1 MDTVNYN
8 IPSNNR
14 ELQRSAEL
22 ISKHRNYNI
31 PSNNRELQ
39 LIFQMDL
46 NLLYYNIPSNNR
58 ELQLLHATTNM
69 TGNYNIPSNN
79 RELQLKRTGLKRAI
93 DYNIPSNN
101 RELQQVFF
109 VEFKNQIITYQVITG
124 NYSTRL
130 PMSHQCPIITY
141 QVITGN
147 YSYNVL
153 WESSDNILK
162 KYKWKR
168 KSLAI
173 TPSDVNIFSQT
184 SETLNG
190 TAFKNIISCAK
201 AAHDRHSPFAECI
214 NAFFSLA
221 LIISQSQK
229 NNTLNK
235 RDHI

>member
-1 MDTVNYN
+1 MTYRDTSMLYYN
-8 IPSNNR
+8 M
-14 ELQRSAEL
+14 
-22 ISKHRNYNI
+22 

-39 LIFQMDL
+39 LIQ
-46 NLLYYNIPSNNR
+46 S
-58 ELQLLHATTNM
+58 
-69 TGNYNIPSNN
+69 
-79 RELQLKRTGLKRAI
+79 
-93 DYNIPSNN
+93 
-101 RELQQVFF
+101 
-109 VEFKNQIITYQVITG
+109 
-124 NYSTRL
+124 STL
-130 PMSHQCPIITY
+130 WISIITY

>member
-1 MDTVNYN
+1 MQKLKMSFFHLLESLFTCFLKDKTLHNHWDYAGFTV
-8 IPSNNR
+8 
-14 ELQRSAEL
+14 
-22 ISKHRNYNI
+22 
-31 PSNNRELQ
+31 
-39 LIFQMDL
+39 
-46 NLLYYNIPSNNR
+46 
-58 ELQLLHATTNM
+58 
-69 TGNYNIPSNN
+69 
-79 RELQLKRTGLKRAI
+79 
-93 DYNIPSNN
+93 
-101 RELQQVFF
+101 
-109 VEFKNQIITYQVITG
+109 
-124 NYSTRL
+124 
-130 PMSHQCPIITY
+130 PIITY

>member
-1 MDTVNYN
+1 MSFFHLLESLFTCFLKDKTLHNHWDYAGFTV
-8 IPSNNR
+8 
-14 ELQRSAEL
+14 
-22 ISKHRNYNI
+22 
-31 PSNNRELQ
+31 
-39 LIFQMDL
+39 
-46 NLLYYNIPSNNR
+46 
-58 ELQLLHATTNM
+58 
-69 TGNYNIPSNN
+69 
-79 RELQLKRTGLKRAI
+79 
-93 DYNIPSNN
+93 
-101 RELQQVFF
+101 
-109 VEFKNQIITYQVITG
+109 
-124 NYSTRL
+124 
-130 PMSHQCPIITY
+130 PIITY

-221 LIISQSQK
+221 LIISHSQK
-229 NNTLNK
+229 KIIL
-235 RDHI
+235 

>member
-1 MDTVNYN
+1 MQKLKM
-8 IPSNNR
+8 SFF
-14 ELQRSAEL
+14 
-22 ISKHRNYNI
+22 H
-31 PSNNRELQ
+31 
-39 LIFQMDL
+39 
-46 NLLYYNIPSNNR
+46 LLES
-58 ELQLLHATTNM
+58 LFTCFLKDKTLHNHW
-69 TGNYNIPSNN
+69 
-79 RELQLKRTGLKRAI
+79 
-93 DYNIPSNN
+93 DYAGFTI
-101 RELQQVFF
+101 
-109 VEFKNQIITYQVITG
+109 
-124 NYSTRL
+124 
-130 PMSHQCPIITY
+130 PIITY

>member
-1 MDTVNYN
+1 MQKLKMSFFHLLESLFTCFLKDKTLHNHWDYAGFTV
-8 IPSNNR
+8 
-14 ELQRSAEL
+14 
-22 ISKHRNYNI
+22 
-31 PSNNRELQ
+31 
-39 LIFQMDL
+39 
-46 NLLYYNIPSNNR
+46 
-58 ELQLLHATTNM
+58 
-69 TGNYNIPSNN
+69 
-79 RELQLKRTGLKRAI
+79 
-93 DYNIPSNN
+93 
-101 RELQQVFF
+101 
-109 VEFKNQIITYQVITG
+109 
-124 NYSTRL
+124 
-130 PMSHQCPIITY
+130 PIITY

-235 RDHI
+235 CDHI

>member
-1 MDTVNYN
+1 MQKLKMSFFHLLESLFTCFLKDITLHNHWDYAGFTV
-8 IPSNNR
+8 
-14 ELQRSAEL
+14 
-22 ISKHRNYNI
+22 
-31 PSNNRELQ
+31 
-39 LIFQMDL
+39 
-46 NLLYYNIPSNNR
+46 
-58 ELQLLHATTNM
+58 
-69 TGNYNIPSNN
+69 
-79 RELQLKRTGLKRAI
+79 
-93 DYNIPSNN
+93 
-101 RELQQVFF
+101 
-109 VEFKNQIITYQVITG
+109 
-124 NYSTRL
+124 
-130 PMSHQCPIITY
+130 PIITY

>member
-1 MDTVNYN
+1 
-8 IPSNNR
+8 
-14 ELQRSAEL
+14 
-22 ISKHRNYNI
+22 
-31 PSNNRELQ
+31 
-39 LIFQMDL
+39 
-46 NLLYYNIPSNNR
+46 
-58 ELQLLHATTNM
+58 M
-69 TGNYNIPSNN
+69 TGNYS
-79 RELQLKRTGLKRAI
+79 
-93 DYNIPSNN
+93 
-101 RELQQVFF
+101 QVGKP
-109 VEFKNQIITYQVITG
+109 VRKGIIITYQVITG
-124 NYSTRL
+124 NYSLLRSL
-130 PMSHQCPIITY
+130 FLVLLIITY

-190 TAFKNIISCAK
+190 IAFKN
-201 AAHDRHSPFAECI
+201 
-214 NAFFSLA
+214 
-221 LIISQSQK
+221 IISQSQK

>member
-1 MDTVNYN
+1 MQKLKMSFFHLLESLFTCFLKDKTLHNHWDYAGFTV
-8 IPSNNR
+8 P
-14 ELQRSAEL
+14 
-22 ISKHRNYNI
+22 
-31 PSNNRELQ
+31 
-39 LIFQMDL
+39 
-46 NLLYYNIPSNNR
+46 
-58 ELQLLHATTNM
+58 
-69 TGNYNIPSNN
+69 
-79 RELQLKRTGLKRAI
+79 
-93 DYNIPSNN
+93 
-101 RELQQVFF
+101 
-109 VEFKNQIITYQVITG
+109 IITYQVITG
-124 NYSTRL
+124 NYSCGEKALEGIEIITYQVITGNYSDL
-130 PMSHQCPIITY
+130 SVSITGSEIITYQVITGNYSFMSVSSLSDIIITY

-229 NNTLNK
+229 K
-235 RDHI
+235 

>member
-1 MDTVNYN
+1 MKVIY
-8 IPSNNR
+8 
-14 ELQRSAEL
+14 
-22 ISKHRNYNI
+22 
-31 PSNNRELQ
+31 
-39 LIFQMDL
+39 
-46 NLLYYNIPSNNR
+46 
-58 ELQLLHATTNM
+58 
-69 TGNYNIPSNN
+69 
-79 RELQLKRTGLKRAI
+79 
-93 DYNIPSNN
+93 YNIPSNN
-101 RELQQVFF
+101 RELQQVTPATSK
-109 VEFKNQIITYQVITG
+109 VMDYNIPSNSRELQQKQNGLPGWKIITYQVITG
-124 NYSTRL
+124 NYSPLSVLLWFHYIITYQVITGNYSLLRSL
-130 PMSHQCPIITY
+130 FLVLLIITY

-190 TAFKNIISCAK
+190 IAFKN
-201 AAHDRHSPFAECI
+201 
-214 NAFFSLA
+214 
-221 LIISQSQK
+221 IISQSQK

>member
-1 MDTVNYN
+1 MQKLKMSFFHLLESLFTCFLKDKTLHNHWDYAGFTV
-8 IPSNNR
+8 
-14 ELQRSAEL
+14 
-22 ISKHRNYNI
+22 
-31 PSNNRELQ
+31 
-39 LIFQMDL
+39 
-46 NLLYYNIPSNNR
+46 
-58 ELQLLHATTNM
+58 
-69 TGNYNIPSNN
+69 
-79 RELQLKRTGLKRAI
+79 
-93 DYNIPSNN
+93 
-101 RELQQVFF
+101 
-109 VEFKNQIITYQVITG
+109 
-124 NYSTRL
+124 
-130 PMSHQCPIITY
+130 PIITY

-190 TAFKNIISCAK
+190 TAFKNLISCAK

>member
-1 MDTVNYN
+1 MEMMFFESINYN

-14 ELQRSAEL
+14 ELQHKCWL
-22 ISKHRNYNI
+22 NQLLHHYNI

-39 LIFQMDL
+39 RTDNMLS
-46 NLLYYNIPSNNR
+46 LLS
-58 ELQLLHATTNM
+58 
-69 TGNYNIPSNN
+69 
-79 RELQLKRTGLKRAI
+79 
-93 DYNIPSNN
+93 
-101 RELQQVFF
+101 
-109 VEFKNQIITYQVITG
+109 
-124 NYSTRL
+124 
-130 PMSHQCPIITY
+130 IITY

>member
-1 MDTVNYN
+1 MKVIY
-8 IPSNNR
+8 
-14 ELQRSAEL
+14 
-22 ISKHRNYNI
+22 
-31 PSNNRELQ
+31 
-39 LIFQMDL
+39 
-46 NLLYYNIPSNNR
+46 
-58 ELQLLHATTNM
+58 
-69 TGNYNIPSNN
+69 
-79 RELQLKRTGLKRAI
+79 
-93 DYNIPSNN
+93 YNIPSNN
-101 RELQQVFF
+101 RELQQVTPATSK
-109 VEFKNQIITYQVITG
+109 VMDYNIPSNSRELQQKQNGLPGWKIITYQVITG
-124 NYSTRL
+124 NYSLLRSL
-130 PMSHQCPIITY
+130 FLVLLIITY

-190 TAFKNIISCAK
+190 IAFKN
-201 AAHDRHSPFAECI
+201 
-214 NAFFSLA
+214 
-221 LIISQSQK
+221 IISQSQK

>member
-1 MDTVNYN
+1 M
-8 IPSNNR
+8 
-14 ELQRSAEL
+14 
-22 ISKHRNYNI
+22 KH
-31 PSNNRELQ
+31 
-39 LIFQMDL
+39 
-46 NLLYYNIPSNNR
+46 YNIPSNNR
-58 ELQLLHATTNM
+58 ELQLLKMKLMVFHY
-69 TGNYNIPSNN
+69 YNIPSNN
-79 RELQLKRTGLKRAI
+79 RELQHFLSSFLL
-93 DYNIPSNN
+93 YW
-101 RELQQVFF
+101 
-109 VEFKNQIITYQVITG
+109 IITYQVITG
-124 NYSTRL
+124 NYSVFTVVDIPCAIITYQVITGNYSDSGITFPELAIITYQVITGNYSIRKAFDV
-130 PMSHQCPIITY
+130 PIWIITY

>member
-1 MDTVNYN
+1 M
-8 IPSNNR
+8 
-14 ELQRSAEL
+14 
-22 ISKHRNYNI
+22 K
-31 PSNNRELQ
+31 
-39 LIFQMDL
+39 
-46 NLLYYNIPSNNR
+46 LL
-58 ELQLLHATTNM
+58 T
-69 TGNYNIPSNN
+69 
-79 RELQLKRTGLKRAI
+79 
-93 DYNIPSNN
+93 
-101 RELQQVFF
+101 
-109 VEFKNQIITYQVITG
+109 IITYQVITG
-124 NYSTRL
+124 NYSYQSVLDTAAPIITYQVITGNYSNIDKAEIQEAIITYQVITGNYSRTSTISSAFNIITYQVITGNY
-130 PMSHQCPIITY
+130 SHKRACICVLSIITY

>member
-1 MDTVNYN
+1 MTVLTVLRPYYNIPSNNRELQHERIKNTRTLHYN

-14 ELQRSAEL
+14 ELQRTDNMLS
-22 ISKHRNYNI
+22 
-31 PSNNRELQ
+31 
-39 LIFQMDL
+39 
-46 NLLYYNIPSNNR
+46 LLS
-58 ELQLLHATTNM
+58 
-69 TGNYNIPSNN
+69 
-79 RELQLKRTGLKRAI
+79 
-93 DYNIPSNN
+93 
-101 RELQQVFF
+101 
-109 VEFKNQIITYQVITG
+109 
-124 NYSTRL
+124 
-130 PMSHQCPIITY
+130 IITY

-229 NNTLNK
+229 K
-235 RDHI
+235 

>member
-1 MDTVNYN
+1 MQKLKMSFFHLLESLFTCFLKDKTLHNHWDYAGFTV
-8 IPSNNR
+8 P
-14 ELQRSAEL
+14 
-22 ISKHRNYNI
+22 
-31 PSNNRELQ
+31 
-39 LIFQMDL
+39 
-46 NLLYYNIPSNNR
+46 
-58 ELQLLHATTNM
+58 
-69 TGNYNIPSNN
+69 
-79 RELQLKRTGLKRAI
+79 
-93 DYNIPSNN
+93 
-101 RELQQVFF
+101 
-109 VEFKNQIITYQVITG
+109 IITYQVITG
-124 NYSTRL
+124 NYSCQFCSSLDRD
-130 PMSHQCPIITY
+130 IITY

>member
-1 MDTVNYN
+1 MGW
-8 IPSNNR
+8 
-14 ELQRSAEL
+14 L
-22 ISKHRNYNI
+22 
-31 PSNNRELQ
+31 
-39 LIFQMDL
+39 
-46 NLLYYNIPSNNR
+46 LLYYNIPSNNR
-58 ELQLLHATTNM
+58 ELQ
-69 TGNYNIPSNN
+69 P
-79 RELQLKRTGLKRAI
+79 QLYSEA
-93 DYNIPSNN
+93 P
-101 RELQQVFF
+101 VW
-109 VEFKNQIITYQVITG
+109 IITYQVITG
-124 NYSTRL
+124 NYSCYPSRKGHRSIITYQVITGNYSAEVVVARSEL
-130 PMSHQCPIITY
+130 IITY

>member
-1 MDTVNYN
+1 MQKLKMSFFHLLESLFTCFLKDKTLHNHWDYAGFTV
-8 IPSNNR
+8 
-14 ELQRSAEL
+14 
-22 ISKHRNYNI
+22 
-31 PSNNRELQ
+31 
-39 LIFQMDL
+39 
-46 NLLYYNIPSNNR
+46 
-58 ELQLLHATTNM
+58 
-69 TGNYNIPSNN
+69 
-79 RELQLKRTGLKRAI
+79 
-93 DYNIPSNN
+93 
-101 RELQQVFF
+101 
-109 VEFKNQIITYQVITG
+109 
-124 NYSTRL
+124 
-130 PMSHQCPIITY
+130 PIITY

-221 LIISQSQK
+221 LIISHSQK
-229 NNTLNK
+229 K
-235 RDHI
+235 

>member
-1 MDTVNYN
+1 MQKLKMSFFHLLESLFTCFLKDKTLHNHWDYAGFTV
-8 IPSNNR
+8 P
-14 ELQRSAEL
+14 
-22 ISKHRNYNI
+22 
-31 PSNNRELQ
+31 
-39 LIFQMDL
+39 
-46 NLLYYNIPSNNR
+46 
-58 ELQLLHATTNM
+58 
-69 TGNYNIPSNN
+69 
-79 RELQLKRTGLKRAI
+79 
-93 DYNIPSNN
+93 
-101 RELQQVFF
+101 
-109 VEFKNQIITYQVITG
+109 IITYQVITG
-124 NYSTRL
+124 NYSPAPLNSISTAIITYQVITGNYSIPR
-130 PMSHQCPIITY
+130 SQDKSDVIITYQVITGNYSRWSFYRVHADIITYQVITGNYSWRIYHTFKHIIITY

-235 RDHI
+235 RVHI

>member
-1 MDTVNYN
+1 MTYRDT
-8 IPSNNR
+8 S
-14 ELQRSAEL
+14 
-22 ISKHRNYNI
+22 
-31 PSNNRELQ
+31 
-39 LIFQMDL
+39 M
-46 NLLYYNIPSNNR
+46 LYYNIPSNNR
-58 ELQLLHATTNM
+58 ELQLIQSSTLW
-69 TGNYNIPSNN
+69 IS
-79 RELQLKRTGLKRAI
+79 
-93 DYNIPSNN
+93 
-101 RELQQVFF
+101 
-109 VEFKNQIITYQVITG
+109 IITYQVITG
-124 NYSTRL
+124 NYSVRQVFQL
-130 PMSHQCPIITY
+130 SKYIITY

>member
-1 MDTVNYN
+1 M
-8 IPSNNR
+8 
-14 ELQRSAEL
+14 
-22 ISKHRNYNI
+22 NYNI

-39 LIFQMDL
+39 LIF
-46 NLLYYNIPSNNR
+46 I
-58 ELQLLHATTNM
+58 
-69 TGNYNIPSNN
+69 
-79 RELQLKRTGLKRAI
+79 K
-93 DYNIPSNN
+93 
-101 RELQQVFF
+101 FF
-109 VEFKNQIITYQVITG
+109 CFFIITYQVITG
-124 NYSTRL
+124 NYSL
-130 PMSHQCPIITY
+130 CDCVGFHVVIITY

-190 TAFKNIISCAK
+190 IAFKNIISCAK

>member
-1 MDTVNYN
+1 MQKLKMSFFHLLESLFTCFLKDKTLHNHWDYAGFTV
-8 IPSNNR
+8 P
-14 ELQRSAEL
+14 
-22 ISKHRNYNI
+22 
-31 PSNNRELQ
+31 
-39 LIFQMDL
+39 
-46 NLLYYNIPSNNR
+46 
-58 ELQLLHATTNM
+58 
-69 TGNYNIPSNN
+69 
-79 RELQLKRTGLKRAI
+79 
-93 DYNIPSNN
+93 
-101 RELQQVFF
+101 
-109 VEFKNQIITYQVITG
+109 IITYQVITG
-124 NYSTRL
+124 NYSCIGNT
-130 PMSHQCPIITY
+130 HYCFAIITY

-221 LIISQSQK
+221 LIISHSQK
-229 NNTLNK
+229 KIIL
-235 RDHI
+235 

>member
-1 MDTVNYN
+1 MQKLKMSFFHLLESLFTCFLKDKTLHNHWDYAGFTV
-8 IPSNNR
+8 P
-14 ELQRSAEL
+14 
-22 ISKHRNYNI
+22 
-31 PSNNRELQ
+31 
-39 LIFQMDL
+39 
-46 NLLYYNIPSNNR
+46 YYNIPSNNR
-58 ELQLLHATTNM
+58 ELQLRGVVM
-69 TGNYNIPSNN
+69 
-79 RELQLKRTGLKRAI
+79 LKI
-93 DYNIPSNN
+93 
-101 RELQQVFF
+101 F
-109 VEFKNQIITYQVITG
+109 
-124 NYSTRL
+124 
-130 PMSHQCPIITY
+130 IITY

-173 TPSDVNIFSQT
+173 TPSDVDIFSQT

-190 TAFKNIISCAK
+190 TASKNNISCAK

-229 NNTLNK
+229 K
-235 RDHI
+235 

>member
-1 MDTVNYN
+1 MSPEYYN

-14 ELQRSAEL
+14 ELQRAFTKCSLE
-22 ISKHRNYNI
+22 SHYNI

-39 LIFQMDL
+39 PQECKKETFC
-46 NLLYYNIPSNNR
+46 
-58 ELQLLHATTNM
+58 
-69 TGNYNIPSNN
+69 
-79 RELQLKRTGLKRAI
+79 
-93 DYNIPSNN
+93 
-101 RELQQVFF
+101 
-109 VEFKNQIITYQVITG
+109 IITYQVITG
-124 NYSTRL
+124 NYSIRKAFDV
-130 PMSHQCPIITY
+130 PIWIITY

-153 WESSDNILK
+153 WESSDNISK

>member
-1 MDTVNYN
+1 MSFFHLLESLFTCFLKDKTLHNHWDYAGFTV
-8 IPSNNR
+8 P
-14 ELQRSAEL
+14 
-22 ISKHRNYNI
+22 
-31 PSNNRELQ
+31 
-39 LIFQMDL
+39 
-46 NLLYYNIPSNNR
+46 
-58 ELQLLHATTNM
+58 
-69 TGNYNIPSNN
+69 
-79 RELQLKRTGLKRAI
+79 
-93 DYNIPSNN
+93 
-101 RELQQVFF
+101 
-109 VEFKNQIITYQVITG
+109 IITYQVITG
-124 NYSTRL
+124 NYSVACLTKLFIR
-130 PMSHQCPIITY
+130 IITY

>member
-1 MDTVNYN
+1 MQKLKMSFFHLLESLFTCFLKDKTLHNHWDYAGFTV
-8 IPSNNR
+8 
-14 ELQRSAEL
+14 
-22 ISKHRNYNI
+22 
-31 PSNNRELQ
+31 
-39 LIFQMDL
+39 
-46 NLLYYNIPSNNR
+46 
-58 ELQLLHATTNM
+58 
-69 TGNYNIPSNN
+69 
-79 RELQLKRTGLKRAI
+79 
-93 DYNIPSNN
+93 
-101 RELQQVFF
+101 
-109 VEFKNQIITYQVITG
+109 
-124 NYSTRL
+124 
-130 PMSHQCPIITY
+130 PIITY
-141 QVITGN
+141 QVIIGN

>member
-1 MDTVNYN
+1 MQKLKMNFFHLLESLFTCFFKDKTLHNHWDYAGFTV
-8 IPSNNR
+8 P
-14 ELQRSAEL
+14 
-22 ISKHRNYNI
+22 
-31 PSNNRELQ
+31 
-39 LIFQMDL
+39 
-46 NLLYYNIPSNNR
+46 
-58 ELQLLHATTNM
+58 
-69 TGNYNIPSNN
+69 
-79 RELQLKRTGLKRAI
+79 
-93 DYNIPSNN
+93 
-101 RELQQVFF
+101 
-109 VEFKNQIITYQVITG
+109 IITYQVITG
-124 NYSTRL
+124 NYSYRQSCSRSAL
-130 PMSHQCPIITY
+130 IITY

>member
-1 MDTVNYN
+1 MQKLKMSFFHLLESLFTCFLKDKTLHNHWDYAGFTV
-8 IPSNNR
+8 
-14 ELQRSAEL
+14 
-22 ISKHRNYNI
+22 
-31 PSNNRELQ
+31 
-39 LIFQMDL
+39 
-46 NLLYYNIPSNNR
+46 
-58 ELQLLHATTNM
+58 
-69 TGNYNIPSNN
+69 
-79 RELQLKRTGLKRAI
+79 
-93 DYNIPSNN
+93 
-101 RELQQVFF
+101 
-109 VEFKNQIITYQVITG
+109 
-124 NYSTRL
+124 
-130 PMSHQCPIITY
+130 PIITY

-190 TAFKNIISCAK
+190 IAFKNIISCAK

>member
-1 MDTVNYN
+1 MQKLKMSFFHLLESLFTCFLKDKTLHNHWDYAGFTV
-8 IPSNNR
+8 P
-14 ELQRSAEL
+14 
-22 ISKHRNYNI
+22 
-31 PSNNRELQ
+31 
-39 LIFQMDL
+39 
-46 NLLYYNIPSNNR
+46 
-58 ELQLLHATTNM
+58 
-69 TGNYNIPSNN
+69 
-79 RELQLKRTGLKRAI
+79 
-93 DYNIPSNN
+93 
-101 RELQQVFF
+101 
-109 VEFKNQIITYQVITG
+109 IITYQVITG
-124 NYSTRL
+124 NYSHDGQVLHGDT
-130 PMSHQCPIITY
+130 IITY

>member
-1 MDTVNYN
+1 MKVIY
-8 IPSNNR
+8 
-14 ELQRSAEL
+14 
-22 ISKHRNYNI
+22 
-31 PSNNRELQ
+31 
-39 LIFQMDL
+39 
-46 NLLYYNIPSNNR
+46 
-58 ELQLLHATTNM
+58 
-69 TGNYNIPSNN
+69 
-79 RELQLKRTGLKRAI
+79 
-93 DYNIPSNN
+93 YNIPSNN
-101 RELQQVFF
+101 RELQQVTPATSK
-109 VEFKNQIITYQVITG
+109 VMDYNIPSNSRELQQKQNGLPGWKIITYQVING
-124 NYSTRL
+124 NYSLLRSL
-130 PMSHQCPIITY
+130 FLVLLIITY

-190 TAFKNIISCAK
+190 IAFKN
-201 AAHDRHSPFAECI
+201 
-214 NAFFSLA
+214 
-221 LIISQSQK
+221 IISQSQK

>member
-1 MDTVNYN
+1 MSFFHLLESLFTCFLKDKTLHNHWDYAGFTV
-8 IPSNNR
+8 
-14 ELQRSAEL
+14 
-22 ISKHRNYNI
+22 
-31 PSNNRELQ
+31 
-39 LIFQMDL
+39 
-46 NLLYYNIPSNNR
+46 
-58 ELQLLHATTNM
+58 
-69 TGNYNIPSNN
+69 
-79 RELQLKRTGLKRAI
+79 
-93 DYNIPSNN
+93 
-101 RELQQVFF
+101 
-109 VEFKNQIITYQVITG
+109 
-124 NYSTRL
+124 
-130 PMSHQCPIITY
+130 PIITY
-141 QVITGN
+141 QVITVN